1 MDIKRLIRV
10 GTVSNVN
17 AAEGT
22 VRVAFAAQDDMV
34 TYELPVIT
42 RGSKNNKDYWLPDVD
57 EQVLCLFLPNVSGRG
72 VCEGFVLGT
81 FYSSVDAP
89 VENSGDVHAVKY
101 GDGTIIKHD
110 RSTGKLTIN
119 ATGDIDIIAGGKI
132 TINGQTIYLN

>member
-10 GTVSNVN
+10 GTVSSVN
-17 AAEGT
+17 AAAGT

-57 EQVLCLFLPNVSGRG
+57 EQVLCLFLPNTSGRG
-72 VCEGFVLGT
+72 VCDGFVLGT
-81 FYSSVDAP
+81 FYSRVDAP
-89 VENSGDVHAVKY
+89 MESSGDVHAVKY

>member
-10 GTVSNVN
+10 GTVSSVN
-17 AAEGT
+17 AAAGT
-22 VRVAFAAQDDMV
+22 VRVAFAAQDELV
-34 TYELPVIT
+34 TYEMPVIT

-57 EQVLCLFLPNVSGRG
+57 EQVLCLFLPNTSGRG
-72 VCEGFVLGT
+72 VCDGFVLGT

-119 ATGDIDIIAGGKI
+119 ATGDIDIIAGGNV
-132 TINGQTIYLN
+132 TINGQTINLN

>member
-1 MDIKRLIRV
+1 MDIKKLIRV
-10 GTVSNVN
+10 GTVSSVN
-17 AAEGT
+17 AAAGS

-57 EQVLCLFLPNVSGRG
+57 EQVLCLFLPNTSGRG
-72 VCEGFVLGT
+72 VCDGFVLGT

-119 ATGDIDIIAGGKI
+119 ATGDIDIIAGGKV

>member
-10 GTVSNVN
+10 GTVSSVN
-17 AAEGT
+17 AAAGT

-42 RGSKNNKDYWLPDVD
+42 RSSKNNKDYWLPDVD
-57 EQVLCLFLPNVSGRG
+57 EQVLCLFLPNTSGRG

>member
-10 GTVSNVN
+10 GTVSSVN
-17 AAEGT
+17 AAAGS

-57 EQVLCLFLPNVSGRG
+57 EQVLCLFLPNTSGRG
-72 VCEGFVLGT
+72 VCDGFVLGT

-119 ATGDIDIIAGGKI
+119 VTGDIDIIAGGKI
-132 TINGQTIYLN
+132 TINGQPIYLN

>member
-1 MDIKRLIRV
+1 MDIKKLIRV
-10 GTVSNVN
+10 GTVSSVN
-17 AAEGT
+17 AAAGT

-42 RGSKNNKDYWLPDVD
+42 RGSKKNKDYWLPDVD
-57 EQVLCLFLPNVSGRG
+57 EQVLCLFLPNTSGRG
-72 VCEGFVLGT
+72 VCDGFVLGT

-89 VENSGDVHAVKY
+89 VESSGDVHAVKY

-119 ATGDIDIIAGGKI
+119 ATGDIDIIAGGKV

>member
-10 GTVSNVN
+10 GTVSSIN
-17 AAEGT
+17 AAAGT

-57 EQVLCLFLPNVSGRG
+57 EQVLCLFLPNTSGRG
-72 VCEGFVLGT
+72 VCDGFVLGT
-81 FYSSVDAP
+81 FYSSIDAP

>member
-10 GTVSNVN
+10 GTVSSVN
-17 AAEGT
+17 AAVGT

-57 EQVLCLFLPNVSGRG
+57 EQVLCLFLPNTSGRG
-72 VCEGFVLGT
+72 VCDGFVLGT
-81 FYSSVDAP
+81 FYSSIDAP

-101 GDGTIIKHD
+101 GDGTIIKHY

>member
-1 MDIKRLIRV
+1 MDIKKLIRV
-10 GTVSNVN
+10 GTVSSVN
-17 AAEGT
+17 AAAGS

-57 EQVLCLFLPNVSGRG
+57 EQVLCLFLPNTSGRG
-72 VCEGFVLGT
+72 VRDGFVLGT

>member
-1 MDIKRLIRV
+1 MDIKKLIRV
-10 GTVSNVN
+10 GTVSSVN
-17 AAEGT
+17 AAAGS

-57 EQVLCLFLPNVSGRG
+57 EQVLCLFLPNTSGRG
-72 VCEGFVLGT
+72 VCDGFVLGT

-119 ATGDIDIIAGGKI
+119 ATGDIDIIAGGNV
-132 TINGQTIYLN
+132 TINGQTINLN

>member
-10 GTVSNVN
+10 GTVSSVN
-17 AAEGT
+17 AAGT
-22 VRVAFAAQDDMV
+22 VRVAFNAQDDMV
-34 TYELPVIT
+34 TYELPVVT
-42 RGSKNNKDYWLPDVD
+42 HGSKSNKDYWLPDVD

-89 VENSGDVHAVKY
+89 VENSVDVHAFKF
-101 GDGTIIKHD
+101 GDGSVVKHD

-119 ATGDIDIIAGGKI
+119 ATGDIEIIAGGKV
-132 TINGQTIYLN
+132 TINGTTINLN

>member
-1 MDIKRLIRV
+1 MDIKKLIRV
-10 GTVSNVN
+10 GTVSTVN
-17 AAEGT
+17 AAAGT
-22 VRVAFAAQDDMV
+22 VRVAFAAQDEMV

-72 VCEGFVLGT
+72 VCDGFVLGT

-132 TINGQTIYLN
+132 SINGQTIYLN

>member
-10 GTVSNVN
+10 GTVSSVN
-17 AAEGT
+17 AAAGT

-57 EQVLCLFLPNVSGRG
+57 EQVLCLFLPNTSGRG
-72 VCEGFVLGT
+72 VCDGYVLGT

>member
-1 MDIKRLIRV
+1 MDIKKLIRV
-10 GTVSNVN
+10 GTVSSVN
-17 AAEGT
+17 EAAGT

-57 EQVLCLFLPNVSGRG
+57 EQVLCLFLPNTSGRG
-72 VCEGFVLGT
+72 VCDGFVLGT
-81 FYSSVDAP
+81 FYSSIDAP

-119 ATGDIDIIAGGKI
+119 ATGDIDIIAGGNV

>member
-10 GTVSNVN
+10 GTVSSVNV
-17 AAEGT
+17 AAGT

-57 EQVLCLFLPNVSGRG
+57 EQVLCLFLPNTSGRG
-72 VCEGFVLGT
+72 VCDGYVLGT

-119 ATGDIDIIAGGKI
+119 ATGDIDIIAGGKV

>member
-10 GTVSNVN
+10 GTVSSIN
-17 AAEGT
+17 AAAGT

-57 EQVLCLFLPNVSGRG
+57 EQVLCLFLPNTSGRG
-72 VCEGFVLGT
+72 VRDGFVLGT

>member
-1 MDIKRLIRV
+1 MDIKKLIRV
-10 GTVSNVN
+10 GTVSSVN
-17 AAEGT
+17 AAAGT

-57 EQVLCLFLPNVSGRG
+57 EQVLCLFLPNTSGRG
-72 VCEGFVLGT
+72 VCDGFVLGT

-119 ATGDIDIIAGGKI
+119 ATGDIDIIAGGKV
-132 TINGQTIYLN
+132 TINGTTIKLN

>member
-1 MDIKRLIRV
+1 MDIKKLIRV
-10 GTVSNVN
+10 GTVSTVN
-17 AAEGT
+17 AAAGT

-57 EQVLCLFLPNVSGRG
+57 EQVLCLFLPNTSGRG
-72 VCEGFVLGT
+72 ICDGFVLGT

-119 ATGDIDIIAGGKI
+119 ATGDIDIIAGGKV

>member
-10 GTVSNVN
+10 GTVSSVNV
-17 AAEGT
+17 AAGT

-132 TINGQTIYLN
+132 TITGQTIYLN

>member
-10 GTVSNVN
+10 GTVSSVN
-17 AAEGT
+17 AAAGT

-57 EQVLCLFLPNVSGRG
+57 EQVLCLFLPNTSGRG
-72 VCEGFVLGT
+72 VCDGFVLGT

-89 VENSGDVHAVKY
+89 AENSGYVHAVKY

>member
-10 GTVSNVN
+10 GTVSSVN
-17 AAEGT
+17 AAAGT

-57 EQVLCLFLPNVSGRG
+57 EQVLCLFLPNTSGRG
-72 VCEGFVLGT
+72 VCDGFVLGT
-81 FYSSVDAP
+81 FYSNVDAP

-132 TINGQTIYLN
+132 TINGQAIYLN

>member
-1 MDIKRLIRV
+1 MDIKKLIRV
-10 GTVSNVN
+10 GTVSSVN
-17 AAEGT
+17 AAAGT

-57 EQVLCLFLPNVSGRG
+57 EQVLCLFLPNTSGRG
-72 VCEGFVLGT
+72 VCDGFVLGT

-119 ATGDIDIIAGGKI
+119 ATGDIDIIAGGNV
-132 TINGQTIYLN
+132 TINGQTINLN

>member
-1 MDIKRLIRV
+1 MDIKKLIRV
-10 GTVSNVN
+10 GTVSSVN
-17 AAEGT
+17 AAAGT

-57 EQVLCLFLPNVSGRG
+57 EQVLCLFLPNTSGRG
-72 VCEGFVLGT
+72 VCDGFVLGT
-81 FYSSVDAP
+81 FYSSIDAP

>member
-10 GTVSNVN
+10 GTVSSVN
-17 AAEGT
+17 TAAGT

-57 EQVLCLFLPNVSGRG
+57 EQVLCLFLPNTSGRG
-72 VCEGFVLGT
+72 VCDGFVLGT

-119 ATGDIDIIAGGKI
+119 ATGDIDIIAGGKV

>member
-10 GTVSNVN
+10 GTVSSVNV
-17 AAEGT
+17 AAGT

-57 EQVLCLFLPNVSGRG
+57 EQVLCLFLPNTSGRG
-72 VCEGFVLGT
+72 VCDGFVLGT

>member
-10 GTVSNVN
+10 GTVSSVN

-57 EQVLCLFLPNVSGRG
+57 EQVLCLFLPNTSGRG
-72 VCEGFVLGT
+72 VCDGFVLGT

-119 ATGDIDIIAGGKI
+119 ATGDIDIIAGGNV
-132 TINGQTIYLN
+132 TINGQTINLN

>member
-10 GTVSNVN
+10 GTVSSIN
-17 AAEGT
+17 AAAGT
-22 VRVAFAAQDDMV
+22 VRVAFAAQDNMV

-57 EQVLCLFLPNVSGRG
+57 EQVLCLFLPNTSGRG

-101 GDGTIIKHD
+101 GDGTIVKHD

>member
-10 GTVSNVN
+10 GTVSSVN
-17 AAEGT
+17 AAAGT

-42 RGSKNNKDYWLPDVD
+42 RGSKNNKDYWLPDVE
-57 EQVLCLFLPNVSGRG
+57 EQVLCLFLPNTSGRG
-72 VCEGFVLGT
+72 VCDGFVLGT

-119 ATGDIDIIAGGKI
+119 ATGDIDIIAGGKV

>member
-10 GTVSNVN
+10 GTVSSIN
-17 AAEGT
+17 AAAGT

-57 EQVLCLFLPNVSGRG
+57 EQVLCLFLPNTSGRG
-72 VCEGFVLGT
+72 VCDGFVLGT

>member
-10 GTVSNVN
+10 GTVSSVN
-17 AAEGT
+17 AAAGT

-57 EQVLCLFLPNVSGRG
+57 EQVLCLFLPNTSGRG
-72 VCEGFVLGT
+72 VRDGFVLGT

>member
-10 GTVSNVN
+10 GTVSSVN
-17 AAEGT
+17 AAAGT

-57 EQVLCLFLPNVSGRG
+57 EQVLCLFLPNISGRG
-72 VCEGFVLGT
+72 VCDGFVLGT

>member
-10 GTVSNVN
+10 GTVSSIN
-17 AAEGT
+17 AAAGT

-42 RGSKNNKDYWLPDVD
+42 RGSKNNKDYWLPDID
-57 EQVLCLFLPNVSGRG
+57 EQVLCLFLPNTSGRG
-72 VCEGFVLGT
+72 VCDGFVLGT

-89 VENSGDVHAVKY
+89 MESSSDVHAVKY

>member
-10 GTVSNVN
+10 GTVSSIN
-17 AAEGT
+17 AAAGT

-57 EQVLCLFLPNVSGRG
+57 EQVLCLFLPNTSGRG
-72 VCEGFVLGT
+72 VCDGFVLGT

-119 ATGDIDIIAGGKI
+119 ATGDIDIIAGGKV